1 MVSNVGAYLFSENYK
16 VIAIIAA
23 FIVITYTSLGGM
35 RAVAI
40 TDVLQ
45 FVFMLLVLPYM
56 AHHAINAAG
65 GIGKIFTP
73 ESLKLENFND
83 SSKVSSYSFTTIE
96 CLVPY
101 VILFPHLI
109 QRILMT
115 PIKKRKE
122 GVRFMSISMMIF
134 YLLISISVMAVAFS
148 AVQICP
154 EENPKFIFARIMKE
168 TLPEG
173 AKGIVMVGLF
183 SAIMSTADSL
193 LNSSSVL
200 FVRNILTDNMPEKRK
215 LRLMTITAIM
225 VGIMGCI
232 IALKG
237 YNIRQIR
244 SYTGSM
250 CMLSAYVLFLGIMRV
265 KIKEISFWIGLTV
278 YATIAIVIRNFFPD
292 TFTTYQDTFIMDF
305 SGVIAFT
312 LSNIIINRGLKFVG
326 SKDGEKGK
334 ILTRKDVYRVIS
346 KSSKNMYH
354 LLCRRL
360 YELIPGGHRL
370 YVKFCVFY
378 SIALLIPFFMFS
390 IRSLP
395 EHHSTL
401 FYMKLLALL
410 LSVSMGF
417 KAYWTS
423 TAKGYF
429 PTIFKLS
436 VSYMLVFVPFFM
448 SFCSNFAIEWIA
460 SSVISVFMLIIVT
473 RMPNTLFL
481 FILGVLSSIYIYS
494 TSYGW
499 DNVAFSGQR
508 FYMMAYIYVFGLAIL
523 IMLSWKRDSISRER
537 YSALINMP
545 INLRNKMRLPEIA
558 PRVFQLRMDM
568 QDFLIA
574 LKKDLANMK
583 FEEQYTSFKKMS
595 QDSLKQACLEKY
607 NKEFKNMLQY
617 AQDEIGYELINGSH
631 LFAYKDEEPWWERY
645 YDIQSC
651 LATATD
657 IYTNIHIKEP
667 HDRFNLLEDM
677 NANFLVYAHPK
688 ELAHFIWCIIENLS
702 SFDKPEEGE
711 ELSKLTFI
719 IDPEKLQLVIKTSKV
734 LIPREDL
741 DEWMEEVSFITNES
755 MEYGMGIVREKLY
768 EKYRIKVLYDVKEEY
783 NEVILQ
789 CPKVPLEVEAC
800 LTDRYGRLDF
810 VHQNL
815 QDPKR
820 YAPWK

>member
-1 MVSNVGAYLFSENYK
+1 
-16 VIAIIAA
+16 
-23 FIVITYTSLGGM
+23 
-35 RAVAI
+35 
-40 TDVLQ
+40 
-45 FVFMLLVLPYM
+45 M
-56 AHHAINAAG
+56 AHHAVNAAG
-65 GIGKIFTP
+65 GIGNIFTP
-73 ESLKLENFND
+73 ESLKLENFSD
-83 SSKVSSYSFTTIE
+83 SSKLSSYSFITIE
-96 CLVPY
+96 CLMPY
-101 VILFPHLI
+101 TILFPHSV
-109 QRILMT
+109 QRFLMT
-115 PIKKRKE
+115 PLKQRKQNIKF
-122 GVRFMSISMMIF
+122 VSLAMMIF
-134 YLLISISVMAVAFS
+134 RLLITISIVAVAFS

-154 EENPKFIFARIMKE
+154 EEKPDLIFARIMKD
-168 TLPEG
+168 TLPAG
-173 AKGIVMVGLF
+173 ARGIVMVGLL

-193 LNSSSVL
+193 LNSGSVL
-200 FVRNILTDNMPEKRK
+200 FVRNMLTDNMPEKRK
-215 LRLMTITAIM
+215 LNLMTITAILIG
-225 VGIMGCI
+225 VIGCI
-232 IALKG
+232 IALKE
-237 YNIRQIR
+237 YNIRQLL

-250 CMLSAYVLFLGIMRV
+250 CILPAYVLLLGIMRV
-265 KIKEISFWIGLTV
+265 KIEEISFWIGLIV
-278 YATIAIVIRNFFPD
+278 YATIAIVIGNFFPN
-292 TFTTYQDTFIMDF
+292 TFTTYQNTFIMDF

-312 LSNIIINRGLKFVG
+312 LSNIIINRGLKFIG
-326 SKDGEKGK
+326 SKDGGK
-334 ILTRKDVYRVIS
+334 SKTITRKDVYRAIS
-346 KSSKNMYH
+346 QSSKNTYH

-378 SIALLIPFFMFS
+378 SIALLIPFFLFS

-395 EHHSTL
+395 EHHSIL
-401 FYMKLLALL
+401 FHMKLLALL
-410 LSVSMGF
+410 LSISMGF

-436 VSYMLVFVPFFM
+436 VSYMLVFIPFFM
-448 SFCSNFAIEWIA
+448 SFCSNFSTEWLVGSA
-460 SSVISVFMLIIVT
+460 ISVFMLTLVT
-473 RMPNTLFL
+473 KMPNTLFL
-481 FILGVLSSIYIYS
+481 FILGVSSSIYLYS

-499 DNVAFSGQR
+499 DNVVFSGQR
-508 FYMMAYIYVFGLAIL
+508 FYMMLYLYTFGLAIL
-523 IMLSWKRDSISRER
+523 IILSWKRDSISREQ
-537 YSALINMP
+537 YLEFVNMP

-688 ELAHFIWCIIENLS
+688 ELAHFIWCIIENLA

-711 ELSKLTFI
+711 EFK
-719 IDPEKLQLVIKTSKV
+719 
-734 LIPREDL
+734 
-741 DEWMEEVSFITNES
+741 
-755 MEYGMGIVREKLY
+755 
-768 EKYRIKVLYDVKEEY
+768 
-783 NEVILQ
+783 
-789 CPKVPLEVEAC
+789 
-800 LTDRYGRLDF
+800 
-810 VHQNL
+810 
-815 QDPKR
+815 
-820 YAPWK
+820 